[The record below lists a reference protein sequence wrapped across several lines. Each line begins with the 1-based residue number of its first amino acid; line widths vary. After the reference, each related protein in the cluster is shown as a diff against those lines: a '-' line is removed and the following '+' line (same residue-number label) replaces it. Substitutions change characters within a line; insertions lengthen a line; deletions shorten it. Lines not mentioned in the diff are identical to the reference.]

1 MGHAQKGSSTSEK
14 LLLLFSRKPGS
25 PDYSYGRTES
35 DSDDALSLLCK
46 VFPNFLNSIRGM
58 DILDYGCGT
67 GRQAVA
73 LASHGARYVLGIDT
87 NGKAL
92 GAAQALVRERNL
104 EQQVELSGRFDAR
117 CVGRFDLVISQN
129 SMEHYPD
136 PASALEEMKSALKP
150 NGRVLVTFGPPWFA
164 PYGSHMHFFTKLPWV
179 NLLFSERTVLNVR
192 RHFRQDGATRYEEV
206 ESGLNKMTV
215 ARFERI
221 VSQAGVSVRYRRYDC
236 VKNLR
241 FLGRIPALRGLF
253 INHISCILAKH

>member
-1 MGHAQKGSSTSEK
+1 MGHAQKGSSASEK
-14 LLLLFSRKPGS
+14 LLLRFSRKPGG

-46 VFPNFLNSIRGM
+46 VFPNFLNGMRGT

-87 NGKAL
+87 NRKAL

-104 EQQVELSGRFDAR
+104 EQQVEFSDWFNTR
-117 CVGRFDLVISQN
+117 CVGQFDLVISQN

-179 NLLFSERTVLNVR
+179 NLLFREKTVLNVR

-221 VSQAGVSVRYRRYDC
+221 VSQAGVSVLYRRYDC

-241 FLGRIPALRGLF
+241 FLGRIPALRELF
-253 INHISCILAKH
+253 INHISCILAKN